1 MIIALPVK
9 EGKINRHFG
18 KSPNFAIVE
27 VMDKQ
32 IKAIR
37 ELNTMNLV
45 HQHEHL
51 ASLLKQQGVEV
62 VIAGGMGLG
71 AFIAL
76 KSKGI
81 EVIGEIAGAIEEV
94 VEAYLAGKIEE
105 YRETK
110 CDCSKGDCAS
120 DCSNC

>member
-18 KSPNFAIVE
+18 KSLNFAIVE
-27 VMDKQ
+27 IADKQ

-45 HQHEHL
+45 HEHEHL
-51 ASLLKQQGVEV
+51 ASLLKQQGVDL

-76 KSKGI
+76 KSKEI
-81 EVIGEIAGAIEEV
+81 EVIGEIAGSVEEV
-94 VEAYLAGKIEE
+94 VEAYLAGRIEE

-110 CDCSKGDCAS
+110 CDCSKGDCIN
-120 DCSNC
+120 DCSTC